1 MSCAYIYFGRK
12 KENDKHSKW
21 KIVMSYLYHMI
32 YTHSK
37 SKLSTAFVGL
47 AMCCP
52 PLPSMHIL
60 FITIASSEQYCERTK
75 VNQESMATSIT
86 HKMHSTQHLCF
97 KLLFYRGELSQ
108 ELLLQNSYYEWVRSL
123 SSFHADYPC
132 FYFGCFS
139 PQLCFLNEHNQTP
152 TFCLHAALF
161 FLMFSLWHHAR
172 RQQATAASM
181 PDRMNREKKNAQ
193 LETGWMNCSFYIC

>member
-123 SSFHADYPC
+123 SSFHADHPSFLVVVPC
-132 FYFGCFS
+132 MFLFRVFFS
-139 PQLCFLNEHNQTP
+139 ATLFLVNEHNQTP

-161 FLMFSLWHHAR
+161 FSNVFSMASCTTTTSNGSIDAR
-172 RQQATAASM
+172 
-181 PDRMNREKKNAQ
+181 PNE
-193 LETGWMNCSFYIC
+193 

>member
-1 MSCAYIYFGRK
+1 
-12 KENDKHSKW
+12 
-21 KIVMSYLYHMI
+21 MSYLYHMI

-123 SSFHADYPC
+123 SSFHADHPSFLVVVPC
-132 FYFGCFS
+132 M
-139 PQLCFLNEHNQTP
+139 FLFRVFFFATLFLANEHNQTP